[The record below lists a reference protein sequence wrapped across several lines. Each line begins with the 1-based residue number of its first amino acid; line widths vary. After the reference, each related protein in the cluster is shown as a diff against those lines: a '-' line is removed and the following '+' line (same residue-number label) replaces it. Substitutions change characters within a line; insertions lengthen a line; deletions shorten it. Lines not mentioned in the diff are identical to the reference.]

1 MSVPASSR
9 AALAFERAPTAAAGD
24 LLDAPIGRRDYRAV
38 ETGEAASPAL
48 LAIGDTVIDPGGDQG
63 AASPAIRCVDVWR
76 TAAPARS
83 GSAGCIRFAA
93 AGDWLFG
100 TARVDEADARADGLG
115 LAAATELAYT
125 DIFALLDRE
134 PGMALARAWN
144 FFAAINEASEA
155 SEASEAGEE
164 AQAAVERYRLFNLG
178 RQRAFVS
185 ARRDAFEGAPA
196 ACALGTERG
205 PLTVHFLAT
214 RLPVRPV
221 ENPRQVSA
229 YRYPPA
235 YGPRSPTFSRAV
247 RVHLGST
254 EALFISGTASIVGHE
269 TRHKGDIRRQTAE
282 SLANISAVVGAA
294 AAAGGARHRSEAL
307 DYTIYVRD
315 RRDLPAVREAFA
327 AHFGAERSAVDRA
340 IYLRADICRPDLL
353 VEIEAHGSARIEGD

>member
-1 MSVPASSR
+1 VR
-9 AALAFERAPTAAAGD
+9 FERAPTPPPGD
-24 LLDAPIGRRDYRAV
+24 ELDAPIGQRDYRAI

-48 LAIGDTVIDPGGDQG
+48 LAVGSQLIDPSADDR
-63 AASPAIRCVDVWR
+63 AASPAIRCVDLWR
-76 TAAPARS
+76 VAAPARAGTA
-83 GSAGCIRFAA
+83 GSIRFTA

-100 TARVDEADARADGLG
+100 TARVDERGAGGLT
-115 LAAATELAYT
+115 AATALAYG

-134 PGMALARAWN
+134 HGMALARAWN
-144 FFAAINEASEA
+144 FFAAINEASAAAAPREP
-155 SEASEAGEE
+155 EE

-178 RQRAFVS
+178 RQRAFVA

-205 PLTVHFLAT
+205 PLTIHFLAT
-214 RLPVRPV
+214 RRPVRPV

-247 RVHLGST
+247 RVDLGSST
-254 EALFISGTASIVGHE
+254 EALFVSGTASIVGHE
-269 TRHKGDIRRQTAE
+269 TRHIGDIRRQTEE

-294 AAAGGARHRSEAL
+294 AAAGGAHHREEAL

-315 RRDLPAVREAFA
+315 RRDLDPVRETFA
-327 AHFGAERSAVDRA
+327 AHFGGARSAVERV

-353 VEIEAHGSARIEGD
+353 VEIEAHGSARIEGDG